1 MFVFREDSPA
11 SLTLM
16 RVPSL
21 LPSMMTLAV
30 QSTSALTFN
39 VVGHLKT
46 FFIIGGGVLFFG
58 DFISVQKAL
67 SLILAFTGIGW
78 YSYLKLNMSGKL

>member
-1 MFVFREDSPA
+1 
-11 SLTLM
+11 
-16 RVPSL
+16 
-21 LPSMMTLAV
+21 MMTLAV

-78 YSYLKLNMSGKL
+78 YSYLKLNMSVCPSSGSQTCVRGLSDGASR